1 MGCHKIDRT
10 IPAELRRMMEVV
22 ALIIDRHPVGIRVIE
37 GREELESEDI
47 AAMYELARA
56 KPIRGKDP
64 LNVQSFKSAA
74 EVESYFER
82 YKTALPQ
89 AAALYAK
96 EQPRKYAVLREIG
109 LSGHPRARSKERI
122 ARAHGIDP
130 KTLYSWKFNSI
141 KSIALTALSL
151 RETSLSTQ

>member
-1 MGCHKIDRT
+1 
-10 IPAELRRMMEVV
+10 MEVV

-37 GREELESEDI
+37 GREELEGEDI

-109 LSGHPRARSKERI
+109 LPGMPGARSLEGI
-122 ARAHGIDP
+122 AAAHGIDT
-130 KTLYSWKFNSI
+130 KTLYAWKREAI
-141 KSIALTALSL
+141 RGIAETALSL
-151 RETSLSTQ
+151 RGTPAVSALEHKERRSP